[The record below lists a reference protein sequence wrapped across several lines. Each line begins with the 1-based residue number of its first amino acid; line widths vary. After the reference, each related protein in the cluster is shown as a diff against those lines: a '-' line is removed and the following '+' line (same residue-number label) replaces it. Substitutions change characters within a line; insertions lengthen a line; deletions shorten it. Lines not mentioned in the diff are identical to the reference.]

1 MKIGL
6 PIIERKNLSSSLY
19 GRISITKKEKK
30 KEQNNW
36 KGNEKISDAISMK
49 VLAV

>member
-30 KEQNNW
+30 KNRIIGKEMR
-36 KGNEKISDAISMK
+36 K
-49 VLAV
+49 LAMQFL